1 MAKTEGIGMLSESTH
16 NLKCYSHRLSKIAWM
31 CNSGQF
37 IPSAHRDESR
47 TSVRRVPSIEVLQHE
62 AFDSCCPRNFD
73 RGSVVT

>member
-1 MAKTEGIGMLSESTH
+1 MLIGCQKLRG
-16 NLKCYSHRLSKIAWM
+16 CVIR
-31 CNSGQF
+31 GQC

-47 TSVRRVPSIEVLQHE
+47 TSVRRVQSIEVLQHE